1 MNNRGRLV
9 SSMRKKEFAKTGRD
23 VSEVGMGTY
32 YDPLWIAT
40 SYLGWRRGGDAKV
53 GAVEAGLEAGITLVD
68 TAEIYGSEP
77 LVSKALKGRTR
88 EEIFLATK
96 AWSNHLRRDSLIRS
110 FNKSLRRL
118 GTSYIDLYQVHFPN
132 DRVPIAETMAAMEEL
147 VRDGKLRHVGVS
159 NFNLAQI
166 QEAQAALPKTELSS
180 VQLDYSLVHRDVEK
194 DILPYCQKEKI
205 ALLAYFPLGHGKLV
219 HDPRLDAAAA
229 KYGRKRSQVALNWL
243 SRQDQVFP
251 IPRAS
256 QEAHVAENAGASDWD
271 LSDADAAEMGTKFR

>member
-1 MNNRGRLV
+1 
-9 SSMRKKEFAKTGRD
+9 MRQKKFAKTGRD

-53 GAVEAGLEAGITLVD
+53 GAVEAGLKAGMTLVD

-77 LVSKALKGRTR
+77 LVSKALRGRSR

-110 FNKSLRRL
+110 FNKSLARL
-118 GTSYIDLYQVHFPN
+118 GTPYIDLYQVHFPN
-132 DRVPIAETMAAMEEL
+132 SKVPIAETMSAMEEL
-147 VRDGKLRHVGVS
+147 VREGKLRHVGVS
-159 NFNLAQI
+159 NFDLEQI
-166 QEAQAALPKTELSS
+166 QQAQAALPKSELSS

-194 DILPYCQKEKI
+194 DILPYCQKEDI

-219 HDPRLDAAAA
+219 NDPRLDAAAS
-229 KYGRKRSQVALNWL
+229 KYRKKASQVALNWL
-243 SRQDQVFP
+243 GRQEQVFP

-256 QEAHVAENAGASDWD
+256 QAAHVSENAEASGWD
-271 LSDADAAEMGTKFR
+271 ISDADATELETKFR